1 MSSRRTDNNMAVR
14 KFYFDDFS
22 KALAEA
28 YHQKEQGC
36 RVSVGREVGTNE
48 WFCRAED
55 CPTTPKAQGV
65 GL

>member
-1 MSSRRTDNNMAVR
+1 MAVR
-14 KFYFDDFS
+14 KFYFKEFS
-22 KALAEA
+22 AALAEA

-55 CPTTPKAQGV
+55 RPTPKAQGV